1 MFADITLHS
10 VDCHARIKTKTVK
23 DRPTVP
29 WYNDEIKSAQR
40 LRRMAQRTW
49 RRPRSPSD
57 LNIFKS
63 YRNRVTYLTSQARQT
78 LYTNFIDENST
89 DHKRLFRATK
99 QLLAKKEELSF
110 PNYQDKSKLVNDI
123 GSFFVRKINRIR
135 SDIDAVDIDL
145 SVRNALPSDQEVDAA
160 HTFHSFQPL
169 SKNAVSALTRKSP
182 EKASPT
188 RWRLLW
194 LLAAL
199 TCCCRRS

>member
-1 MFADITLHS
+1 MKS
-10 VDCHARIKTKTVK
+10 RS
-23 DRPTVP
+23 TVP
-29 WYNDEIKSAQR
+29 WFNDEIKAAKR
-40 LRRMAQRTW
+40 LRRKAERTW
-49 RRPRSPSD
+49 RRRRSLPD

-63 YRNRVTYLTSQARQT
+63 YRNRVTYFKNQVKQKF
-78 LYTNFIDENST
+78 YTNFIDENST

-99 QLLAKKEELSF
+99 QLLAKSEEWSF
-110 PNYQDKSKLVNDI
+110 PNYQDKSKVADDI
-123 GSFFVRKINRIR
+123 GGFFVRKINRIR

-169 SKNAVSALTRKSP
+169 SENAVSALTRKSP
-182 EKASPT
+182 EKVSRT

-199 TCCCRRS
+199 TCCCRLFHEL